1 LTRGG
6 ADFARAQIGTMNL
19 PLDASGRTSAEL
31 SALIDKLANDPA
43 IEEPITLGLVR
54 SRVARS
60 RAGARENV
68 ERLHFDREE
77 TLLAEI
83 ESLIEA
89 YGEEAPAVDFETVKA
104 SEALSRVIEAILND
118 ANTRQ
123 RPTLAAIREAVLGGV
138 AARLVGD
145 GAIDPDEGET
155 LLAEIDSLI
164 ERFNANALAERF
176 VCYE

>member
-1 LTRGG
+1 
-6 ADFARAQIGTMNL
+6 MNL
-19 PLDASGRTSAEL
+19 PLDASSRTSAEL

-43 IEEPITLGLVR
+43 IEEPITLGVVRHHVVR
-54 SRVARS
+54 SH
-60 RAGARENV
+60 AGARENV

-83 ESLIEA
+83 ETLIEA
-89 YGEEAPAVDFETVKA
+89 YGEEAPAVDFQAVKA
-104 SEALSRVIEAILND
+104 SEPLSRVIETVLND

-123 RPTLAAIREAVLGGV
+123 RPTLAGIREAMLSGV

-145 GAIDPDEGET
+145 GAIDPDEVET

-164 ERFNANALAERF
+164 EHFNANALAERF
-176 VCYE
+176 VRFE